1 MLSLITPNRQLVNV
15 RDQFKERRLLIG
27 YTQVSLSEK
36 SGVPLGSIKRFEKS
50 GEISLKSLLKLSVP
64 LECID
69 DFTSVAKCSI
79 ENAQPVSIKTLQKAA
94 AKPKRGRR

>member
-1 MLSLITPNRQLVNV
+1 MLSLMTPSKQLVNI
-15 RDQFKERRLLIG
+15 RDQFKQRRLSIG

-36 SGVPLGSIKRFEKS
+36 SGVSLGSIKRFEKS

-69 DFTSVAKCSI
+69 DLTSVAKNSL
-79 ENAQPVSIKTLQKAA
+79 ENTQPISIKTLQKAA
-94 AKPKRGRR
+94 AKPKRGRI